1 MKILRNKMKII
12 ISENRGAVV
21 ITVALVLG
29 VLVSMTAL
37 TVDIGYGLVTRTQL
51 HAIADGSALAGT
63 RQLGLVYE
71 EMGTVPQ
78 DYTLSSVGQ
87 QAITTMVIQVG
98 QANEAGG
105 KAITINDGDIQVGRW
120 DFEAQTFTAGLNSPN
135 AVRVTARRDRAA
147 NGPIVTFFAGIMG
160 INTINVSVTAT
171 AALGALS
178 STLEGDLPAP
188 IGISKMW
195 FDEGYECGDSINF
208 SPTGDYEGCAG
219 WHTYEDYPSNARR
232 LRDIMDGLAD
242 YSYQST
248 ETQAGESTFEFI
260 GGDVASAFSNFQALF
275 DAKIVNA
282 EDPYDDP
289 EVWET
294 SVVVYDRDDCSNPNK
309 DILIVGYAKVHIYEV
324 IGPPQ
329 KTIKARVMCDEY
341 EAGRSTGTNF
351 GLMGT
356 IPGLVQ

>member
-1 MKILRNKMKII
+1 MKII

-21 ITVALVLG
+21 ITVALILG

-71 EMGTVPQ
+71 GLTSAEQ
-78 DYTLSSVGQ
+78 QNYTLSSEGQ
-87 QAITTMVIQVG
+87 QAITTMVTQVG
-98 QANEAGG
+98 QANKAGG

-160 INTINVSVTAT
+160 INTINVSATAT

-178 STLEGDLPAP
+178 STIEGDLPVP
-188 IGISKMW
+188 IGISEYW
-195 FDEGYECGDSINF
+195 FSQGEYCGEDIKF
-208 SPTGDYEGCAG
+208 SPTGDMAGCAG
-219 WHTYEDYPSNARR
+219 WHTYEDGPANARR
-232 LRDIMDGLAD
+232 LGGILDGLAD
-242 YSYQST
+242 QSYESPATELGYSS
-248 ETQAGESTFEFI
+248 FEFI
-260 GGDVASAFSNFQALF
+260 GGDVASRFSNFQELF
-275 DAKIVNA
+275 ETRK
-282 EDPYDDP
+282 EDYSPYDT
-289 EVWET
+289 WKT
-294 SVVVYDRDDCSNPNK
+294 SVVVYGWDDCSNPNK
-309 DILIVGYAKVHIYEV
+309 DIPITGYAKVEIYEV
-324 IGPPQ
+324 LGPPE
-329 KTIKARVMCDEY
+329 KTIKATVLCNEY
-341 EAGRSTGTNF
+341 ETGRSSGTNF

-356 IPGLVQ
+356 IPGLVE

>member
-21 ITVALVLG
+21 ITVALILG
-29 VLVSMTAL
+29 VLVSITAL

-71 EMGTVPQ
+71 GLTSAEQ
-78 DYTLSSVGQ
+78 QNYTLSSMGQ
-87 QAITTMVIQVG
+87 QAITTMVNSVG

-105 KAITINDGDIQVGRW
+105 QAITINDGDIQVGRW

-160 INTINVSVTAT
+160 INTINVSATAT
-171 AALGALS
+171 ASLGALS
-178 STLEGDLPAP
+178 TTNVGDLPAP
-188 IGISKMW
+188 IGISEYW
-195 FDEGYECGDSINF
+195 YTQGEWCGESIKF
-208 SPTGDYEGCAG
+208 HPTGTLDGCAG
-219 WHTYEDYPSNARR
+219 WHTYEDHPSNARR
-232 LRDIMDGLAD
+232 LRDIIDGLED
-242 YSYQST
+242 QSYESP
-248 ETQAGESTFEFI
+248 ETQAGDSSFEFI
-260 GGDVASAFSNFQALF
+260 GGDVASAFSNFQELYETR
-275 DAKIVNA
+275 K
-282 EDPYDDP
+282 YDEEPHDT
-289 EVWET
+289 WAT

-309 DILIVGYAKVHIYEV
+309 DILIVGFAKVEIYEV
-324 IGPPQ
+324 LGPPE
-329 KTIKARVMCDEY
+329 KTIKATVLCNEY
-341 EAGRSTGTNF
+341 EAGRSSGSNF

>member
-21 ITVALVLG
+21 ITVALILG

-160 INTINVSVTAT
+160 INTINVSATAT

-178 STLEGDLPAP
+178 STLEGDLPVP
-188 IGISKMW
+188 IGISEYW
-195 FDEGYECGDSINF
+195 FSQEEYCDQDIKF
-208 SPTGDYEGCAG
+208 HPTGDMAGCAG
-219 WHTYEDYPSNARR
+219 WHTYEDGPANARK
-232 LRDIMDGLAD
+232 LRDMLDGLEDNSYESPATELG
-242 YSYQST
+242 YSS
-248 ETQAGESTFEFI
+248 FEFV
-260 GGDVASAFSNFQALF
+260 GGDVAAAFSNFQELY
-275 DAKIVNA
+275 
-282 EDPYDDP
+282 ETRMYDEEP
-289 EVWET
+289 HNTWVT
-294 SVVVYDRDDCSNPNK
+294 SVVVYGWDDCSNPNK
-309 DILIVGYAKVHIYEV
+309 NIPITGYAKVEIYEV
-324 IGPPQ
+324 LGPPE
-329 KTIKARVMCDEY
+329 KTIVATVLCDEY

-351 GLMGT
+351 GVMGT

>member
-21 ITVALVLG
+21 ITVALILG

-71 EMGTVPQ
+71 EMDTVPQ

-105 KAITINDGDIQVGRW
+105 KAITINDGDIQVGQW

-160 INTINVSVTAT
+160 INTINVSATAT

-208 SPTGDYEGCAG
+208 SPTGDLEGCAA
-219 WHTYEDYPSNARR
+219 WHTYEDHPSNARR
-232 LRDIMDGLAD
+232 LRDIIDGLED
-242 YSYQST
+242 ESYKSP
-248 ETQAGESTFEFI
+248 ETQAGDSSFEFI
-260 GGDVASAFSNFQALF
+260 GGDVASAFSNFQELY
-275 DAKIVNA
+275 
-282 EDPYDDP
+282 ETRMYDDEP
-289 EVWET
+289 HDTWAT

-329 KTIKARVMCDEY
+329 KTIKAKVMCDEY